1 MRSTARSRRIVGT
14 GRVGAGGALAG
25 GAGTGEAGT
34 SGAGECHRQ
43 GREGRR
49 RWLPAAG
56 GLVLAAAAAGCVTS
70 SDIEGLRSQLSDVQR
85 QVLQVQKQS
94 SSKEEVQSLEAT
106 VGKQMDSLLKTEADM
121 QVKLQDL
128 SGQIEAL
135 QAKLE
140 DTNYRLAQLSQ
151 QIAATNQELK
161 SFRGGPA
168 ATATPGQPPIDGGG
182 PPPSERPPAS
192 ERGERP
198 GDPQALYNAAYNDY
212 LKGSY
217 DLAMRGFQQYLESF
231 PSTALAANATYWIG
245 ECYYRQRRYR
255 QAIEQYDAVLN
266 RYPRSDK
273 TASALLKKGYAHL
286 ELGERSQGVVQLQH
300 VLRAYP
306 TSDEA
311 NLARQRLREIGV
323 DGR

>member
-1 MRSTARSRRIVGT
+1 VASRIAPRTARIAGIVRTAGIARIA
-14 GRVGAGGALAG
+14 RMAGIAAVAALAAVMG
-25 GAGTGEAGT
+25 
-34 SGAGECHRQ
+34 
-43 GREGRR
+43 
-49 RWLPAAG
+49 
-56 GLVLAAAAAGCVTS
+56 GCVTT

-94 SSKEEVQSLEAT
+94 SSKEEVQSLEAS

-161 SFRGGPA
+161 SFRGAPPAPAGPA
-168 ATATPGQPPIDGGG
+168 GQPQTDGGA
-182 PPPSERPPAS
+182 PPPLPAGERPPG
-192 ERGERP
+192 ERGTSGDRSSG
-198 GDPQALYNAAYNDY
+198 GDPQTLYNSAYNDY

-217 DLAMRGFQQYLESF
+217 DLALRGFQQYLESF

-300 VLRAYP
+300 VLRQFP

-323 DGR
+323 DGH

>member
-1 MRSTARSRRIVGT
+1 MPPARGTA
-14 GRVGAGGALAG
+14 GRGLTRTALAMIAAVAAAGAG
-25 GAGTGEAGT
+25 
-34 SGAGECHRQ
+34 
-43 GREGRR
+43 
-49 RWLPAAG
+49 
-56 GLVLAAAAAGCVTS
+56 GCVTS
-70 SDIEGLRSQLSDVQR
+70 QDIDGLRSQLSDVQR

-94 SSKEEVQSLEAT
+94 SSKEEVQSLEAS

-161 SFRGGPA
+161 NARGAASPAPPGPA
-168 ATATPGQPPIDGGG
+168 SQPLTDSGG
-182 PPPSERPPAS
+182 PPPAPPVA
-192 ERGERP
+192 EHPPGDRGTDRSGG
-198 GDPQALYNAAYNDY
+198 GDPQTLYNAAYNDY

-300 VLRAYP
+300 VLRQFP

-323 DGR
+323 GGG

>member
-1 MRSTARSRRIVGT
+1 MTSSVIRTAKT
-14 GRVGAGGALAG
+14 ALRLGLACG
-25 GAGTGEAGT
+25 WT
-34 SGAGECHRQ
+34 
-43 GREGRR
+43 
-49 RWLPAAG
+49 LAAG
-56 GLVLAAAAAGCVTS
+56 ACVTS
-70 SDIEGLRSQLSDVQR
+70 TDIEGLRTQLSDVER
-85 QVLQVQKQS
+85 QILQVQKQA
-94 SSKEEVQSLEAT
+94 SSKQEVESLEAS

-140 DTNYRLAQLSQ
+140 DTNYRLGQLSS
-151 QIAATNQELK
+151 QIAATNQDLK
-161 SFRGGPA
+161 TFRGAAAAAPPVAPGPS
-168 ATATPGQPPIDGGG
+168 GGG
-182 PPPSERPPAS
+182 QAPPPGAEATPPPS
-192 ERGERP
+192 GFGNP
-198 GDPQALYNAAYNDY
+198 GDRAGGNDPQAQYNAAYNDY
-212 LKGSY
+212 LKGNY
-217 DLAMRGFQQYLESF
+217 DLALRGFQQYLESF
-231 PSTALAANATYWIG
+231 PTTSLAPNATYWIG
-245 ECYYRQRRYR
+245 ESYYRQKRYR

-300 VLRAYP
+300 VLRQFP

>member
-1 MRSTARSRRIVGT
+1 MPRDRRQPRQPRQTLAVNSSPSLRRTSR
-14 GRVGAGGALAG
+14 
-25 GAGTGEAGT
+25 
-34 SGAGECHRQ
+34 
-43 GREGRR
+43 
-49 RWLPAAG
+49 
-56 GLVLAAAAAGCVTS
+56 LVLACGWALAAGACVTS
-70 SDIEGLRSQLSDVQR
+70 TDIEGLRSQLSDVER

-94 SSKEEVQSLEAT
+94 SSKQEVESLEAS

-140 DTNYRLAQLSQ
+140 DTNYRLGQLSS
-151 QIAATNQELK
+151 QIAATNQDLK
-161 SFRGGPA
+161 SFRGTAVPPSPVTPGPPG
-168 ATATPGQPPIDGGG
+168 PGQPAPGADSGA
-182 PPPSERPPAS
+182 PSPGFGVP
-192 ERGERP
+192 GERA
-198 GDPQALYNAAYNDY
+198 GGSDPQGAYNAAYNDY
-212 LKGSY
+212 LKGNY
-217 DLAMRGFQQYLESF
+217 DLALRGFQQYLESF
-231 PSTALAANATYWIG
+231 PTTSLAANATYWIG
-245 ECYYRQRRYR
+245 ESYYRQKRYR

-300 VLRAYP
+300 VLRQFP

-311 NLARQRLREIGV
+311 NLARQRLREIGI

>member
-1 MRSTARSRRIVGT
+1 MAGIAGIAGLDRI
-14 GRVGAGGALAG
+14 A
-25 GAGTGEAGT
+25 AGTAGIAFT
-34 SGAGECHRQ
+34 AFMMG
-43 GREGRR
+43 
-49 RWLPAAG
+49 
-56 GLVLAAAAAGCVTS
+56 GCVTS
-70 SDIEGLRSQLSDVQR
+70 SDIEGLRTQLADVQR
-85 QVLQVQKQS
+85 QMLQMQKET
-94 SSKEEVQSLEAT
+94 SSKQEVESLEAS

-161 SFRGGPA
+161 GFRSAAPVAPAGPA
-168 ATATPGQPPIDGGG
+168 GQPLPDGGGG
-182 PPPSERPPAS
+182 PPPPAAAGPHDERIPD
-192 ERGERP
+192 RGDRSA

-217 DLAMRGFQQYLESF
+217 DLALRGFQQYLESF
-231 PSTALAANATYWIG
+231 PSTTLAANATYWIG

-300 VLRAYP
+300 VLRQFP

-323 DGR
+323 DR